1 MRCESKAEYSYFV
14 WLIGKAH
21 AYQHISKY
29 ENAFRRLHELDYIWT
44 MELDEDRAI
53 KGCDLRAWFK
63 DDVGDILS
71 DYDYAYPCSMLE
83 LMVSLAIDCDERLM
97 WNSYDGNR
105 TDVWFWSMFCNLGL
119 IGMHGNRYD
128 QRTVDMAAVRFMNR
142 DYPPN
147 GEGGLFYTT
156 RDDVDMR
163 DLELWYQLMYWV
175 SNEKD
180 I

>member
-1 MRCESKAEYSYFV
+1 MRCESHAEYSYFL

-21 AYQHISKY
+21 AYQYLPKY

-53 KGCDLRAWFK
+53 KGCDLRQWF
-63 DDVGDILS
+63 DEEVGSLS
-71 DYDYAYPCSMLE
+71 DYDYCRPCSMLE

-105 TDVWFWSMFCNLGL
+105 TDVWFWNMFCNLGL
-119 IGMHGNRYD
+119 IGMRGKGYD
-128 QRTVDMAAVRFMNR
+128 QLTVDTAVLRFLNK

-147 GEGGLFYTT
+147 GEGGLFYTN

-163 DLELWYQLMYWV
+163 ELELWYQLMYWISAV
-175 SNEKD
+175 ND